1 MRPALGPITPNFAI
15 SQPFIDLFDTLIAT
29 WKVEE
34 TERVPRVAM
43 ATARRLAPTARFF
56 FLSVTPMIPG
66 AFHERFPNRL
76 GPLGPIQS
84 QYVTGFL
91 LIPHTPLQQQK
102 N

>member
-56 FLSVTPMIPG
+56 F
-66 AFHERFPNRL
+66 F
-76 GPLGPIQS
+76 
-84 QYVTGFL
+84 
-91 LIPHTPLQQQK
+91 
-102 N
+102 